1 MPQLPERK
9 VGLIACSGEDLPE
22 GTVSR
27 QAALMVLERL
37 RPGATVTLC
46 LPLFLAGEERERA
59 FARFY
64 PTIAID
70 GCDKRCAARA
80 TEMYS
85 APPAVSLVVSD
96 LAGALGLAHPQRL
109 RGSDPAGEAL
119 ARAVANEVSRQVDR
133 LLAGRQEVAAA
144 GEPAT
149 AGAGPEPGE
158 AVCACVSG
166 IPAASVV
173 VGDQTVEL
181 LALPAIFVLLREEG
195 RSPDDRTTVDEL
207 MQQIKIYN
215 AVAAEDENALREAV
229 ADEYARFWAQTA
241 PAIGQ

>member
-1 MPQLPERK
+1 MPRLPDRK
-9 VGLIACSGEDLPE
+9 VGLIACSGEELPE

-70 GCDKRCAARA
+70 GCEKRCAARA

-85 APPAVSLVVSD
+85 ARPAVSLVVSD
-96 LAGALGLAHPQRL
+96 LANALGLARPQRL

-119 ARAVANEVSRQVDR
+119 SRAVANEASRQVDR

-144 GEPAT
+144 GELAT

-158 AVCACVSG
+158 AVCTCVSG
-166 IPAASVV
+166 IPVATVF
-173 VGDQTVEL
+173 VGEQALEL
-181 LALPAIFVLLREEG
+181 VALPAIFALFREEG
-195 RSPDDRTTVDEL
+195 KSPDDRATADEL
-207 MQQIKIYN
+207 MHQIKLYN
-215 AVAAEDENALREAV
+215 AVPTQDEGALRQAV
-229 ADEYARFWAQTA
+229 IQSYGRFWAEAVSSMEQ
-241 PAIGQ
+241 

>member
-1 MPQLPERK
+1 MPQLAQRK

-27 QAALMVLERL
+27 RAALLVLERL
-37 RPGATVTLC
+37 RPNATVTLC

-70 GCDKRCAARA
+70 GCEKRCAARA

-85 APPAVSLVVSD
+85 ARPAASLVVSD
-96 LAGALGLAHPQRL
+96 LADSLGLARPRRL
-109 RGSDPAGEAL
+109 RGCDAAGEAL
-119 ARAVANEVSRQVDR
+119 ARAVADEVARQVDG
-133 LLAGRQEVAAA
+133 LLAGRS
-144 GEPAT
+144 EPAAVREPDPTGVET
-149 AGAGPEPGE
+149 ADA
-158 AVCACVSG
+158 ACTCVSG
-166 IPAASVV
+166 ISAASVV
-173 VGDQTVEL
+173 VSDQTVEL
-181 LALPAIFVLLREEG
+181 LALPALFALFREEG
-195 RSPDDRTTVDEL
+195 KSPHDSATTDEL

-215 AVAAEDENALREAV
+215 TVAADDESALREAV

-241 PAIGQ
+241 PSVGR

>member
-1 MPQLPERK
+1 MPRLPDRK

-96 LAGALGLAHPQRL
+96 IADALGLARPQRL

-119 ARAVANEVSRQVDR
+119 SRAVANEVSRQVDR
-133 LLAGRQEVAAA
+133 LLAGRREVVAA

-149 AGAGPEPGE
+149 TGSGSEPGE
-158 AVCACVSG
+158 AVCTCVSG
-166 IPAASVV
+166 IPVATVF
-173 VGDQTVEL
+173 VGEQALEL
-181 LALPAIFVLLREEG
+181 VALPAIFALLREEG
-195 RSPDDRTTVDEL
+195 RSPDDRATVDEL
-207 MQQIKIYN
+207 MHQIKLYN
-215 AVAAEDENALREAV
+215 AVPTQDEGALRQAV
-229 ADEYARFWAQTA
+229 IQSYGRFWAEAVSSMEQ
-241 PAIGQ
+241 

>member
-70 GCDKRCAARA
+70 GCEKRCAARA

-85 APPAVSLVVSD
+85 ARPAVSLVVSD
-96 LAGALGLAHPQRL
+96 LANALGLARPQRL

-119 ARAVANEVSRQVDR
+119 SRAVANEVSRQVDR
-133 LLAGRQEVAAA
+133 LLTGRQGVVAA

-149 AGAGPEPGE
+149 AGAGPEPAE
-158 AVCACVSG
+158 AVCTCVSG
-166 IPAASVV
+166 IPVGSVL
-173 VGDQTVEL
+173 VGDRLLEL
-181 LALPAIFVLLREEG
+181 LALPAIFALLREEG

-207 MQQIKIYN
+207 MHQIKLYN
-215 AVAAEDENALREAV
+215 AVPTQDEGALRQAV
-229 ADEYARFWAQTA
+229 IQSYGRFWAETVSA
-241 PAIGQ
+241 TGQ

>member
-27 QAALMVLERL
+27 QAALLVLEQL

-70 GCDKRCAARA
+70 GCEKRCAARA

-85 APPAVSLVVSD
+85 ARPAVSLVVSD
-96 LAGALGLAHPQRL
+96 LADALGLARPQRL

-119 ARAVANEVSRQVDR
+119 ARAVADEVARQVDR
-133 LLAGRQEVAAA
+133 LLAGRQEVERQGSRQRRAW
-144 GEPAT
+144 GQSPA
-149 AGAGPEPGE
+149 E
-158 AVCACVSG
+158 AVCTCVSG
-166 IPAASVV
+166 IPVASVV
-173 VGDQTVEL
+173 VGEPDGRTGSPAGDL
-181 LALPAIFVLLREEG
+181 CPLPR
-195 RSPDDRTTVDEL
+195 R
-207 MQQIKIYN
+207 
-215 AVAAEDENALREAV
+215 
-229 ADEYARFWAQTA
+229 
-241 PAIGQ
+241 GQVSRQ

>member
-96 LAGALGLAHPQRL
+96 IADALGLARPQRL

-119 ARAVANEVSRQVDR
+119 ACAVADEVANQVDE
-133 LLAGRQEVAAA
+133 LLGIRTEVVAAGGDA
-144 GEPAT
+144 EPA
-149 AGAGPEPGE
+149 E
-158 AVCACVSG
+158 AVCTCVSG
-166 IPAASVV
+166 IPVGSVL
-173 VGDQTVEL
+173 VGDRLLEL
-181 LALPAIFVLLREEG
+181 LALPAIFALLREEG

-207 MQQIKIYN
+207 MHQIKLYN
-215 AVAAEDENALREAV
+215 AVAPEDESALQGAV
-229 ADEYARFWAQTA
+229 LNEYARFWAQTA
-241 PAIGQ
+241 PATGQ

>member
-1 MPQLPERK
+1 MPRLPERK
-9 VGLIACSGEDLPE
+9 VGLIACSGEELPE

-59 FARFY
+59 FARFF

-85 APPAVSLVVSD
+85 ARPAASLVVSD
-96 LAGALGLAHPQRL
+96 LADTLGLDRPRRL

-119 ARAVANEVSRQVDR
+119 AGAVADEVSKQVDG
-133 LLAGRQEVAAA
+133 LLAGATRMVAASRAKA
-144 GEPAT
+144 GGGDAEA
-149 AGAGPEPGE
+149 AE
-158 AVCACVSG
+158 AVCTCVSG
-166 IPAASVV
+166 IPAASLL
-173 VGDQTVEL
+173 VGDQPLEL
-181 LALPAIFVLLREEG
+181 VALPTIFAFLREEG
-195 RSPDDRTTVDEL
+195 KSPSDSTTADEL
-207 MQQIKIYN
+207 MHQIKLYN
-215 AVAAEDENALREAV
+215 RVPAEDEGALREAV
-229 ADEYARFWAQTA
+229 IREYGRFCAEASTIEQ
-241 PAIGQ
+241 